1 MEFNIICEN
10 NTIKLL
16 NKNVLLYIPYPSM
29 VEYKKLD
36 GQKIEL
42 KDNFNIGDIIKI
54 NNINYKVKQ
63 IFDDFIK
70 LDDITSSAKEKNFNC
85 ISNIEMPF

>member
-29 VEYKKLD
+29 IEYKKLD

-70 LDDITSSAKEKNFNC
+70 LDDITSSANEKNFNY